1 LASRRQF
8 RFIKEIARGG
18 FGTVYMAEMVT
29 GDNFSTV
36 VAIKLLHAEWAD
48 HEEILMRSRDEARL
62 LGRLR
67 HRSIVRVEDL
77 TYIQGHCA
85 VIMEYLEGVDL
96 KSLMGYLGGIGE
108 PFPMRMAFEVTAHVA
123 SAMDSAY
130 NYVPLQ
136 GGEPLQLIHRDIK
149 PSNVMVT
156 VEGDVKLLDFGTARA
171 NFDSREAHTESL
183 SFGSQAYMAPE
194 RFMGDPD
201 APAGDIFS
209 LGISLYELL
218 AGQNIG
224 RILLREDRFFENLDS
239 RLAALPMDS
248 VPEGA
253 RQDVRKVMRL
263 MMDYNAEN
271 RPTAGQVVDLMEI
284 LAEKCE
290 DPGMRRFSR
299 DHIRPALQANPHQPG
314 EDSLQGNTMVEDRS
328 STFETAGFTAPEVS
342 KPVEDPE
349 QKPGHRFG
357 FVAPDVSAPVGEMPA
372 DAPYEEGDDETLRDN
387 LDSAPEPV
395 EEAFSEEVSFA
406 AEDISEDG
414 GELSPPEEIASEFA
428 DSIPVGDDDAYGG
441 SEEPEPPQ
449 EEFEP
454 EPVFV
459 PQSISGP
466 STNNAPPLP
475 TKPVSSGGSTKVLM
489 IGVAVL
495 LVIGAGV
502 FALKGGGE
510 TGAPEDVPV
519 KTAKPEPVVVEIPNN
534 PPTADA
540 GSDRSILLGQS
551 VSLTGSGTDE
561 DLDDTLEYSWSL
573 ESSPGGSSV
582 NISAETGETVN
593 FRPDK
598 VGTYKVLFRV
608 TDETDSASD
617 QVTVTVAAPPPPG
630 DIRISFFPIGGAEA
644 TLTGPG
650 GYRYA
655 CPKNPHCMKLEASG
669 LRPGNYSITF
679 TARGKS
685 AVKRTVNV
693 RSSKQCIY
701 NVESDTSV
709 VNTKCQ

>member
-1 LASRRQF
+1 
-8 RFIKEIARGG
+8 
-18 FGTVYMAEMVT
+18 MAEMVT

-36 VAIKLLHAEWAD
+36 VAIKLLHAQWAD

-85 VIMEYLEGVDL
+85 VIMEYLEGADL

-108 PFPMRMAFEVTAHVA
+108 PFPMRMAFEVTAQVA

-136 GGEPLQLIHRDIK
+136 GGEPLRLIHRDIK

-183 SFGSQAYMAPE
+183 AFGSQAYMAPE

-209 LGISLYELL
+209 LGVSLYELL

-239 RLAALPMDS
+239 RLAALPLDS
-248 VPEGA
+248 VPESG

-263 MMDYNAEN
+263 MMDYEAEN
-271 RPTAGQVVDLMEI
+271 RPTARQVVDLMEI
-284 LAEKCE
+284 LADKSE
-290 DPGMRRFSR
+290 DDGMRRFSR
-299 DHIRPALQANPHQPG
+299 EHIRPALEASPHQPG

-328 STFETAGFTAPEVS
+328 ATFETEGFGTPEAAAAAD
-342 KPVEDPE
+342 EPE
-349 QKPGHRFG
+349 HKTGHRFG
-357 FVAPDVSAPVGEMPA
+357 FVAPEAALPVGEMPA
-372 DAPYEEGDDETLRDN
+372 DAPYEEEDEDTLRDN
-387 LDSAPEPV
+387 FEPV
-395 EEAFSEEVSFA
+395 EESLEA
-406 AEDISEDG
+406 A
-414 GELSPPEEIASEFA
+414 PPEEEPLAAEEFSEDDELSSPEEEATGFEEA
-428 DSIPVGDDDAYGG
+428 FPVDEDDGPSD
-441 SEEPEPPQ
+441 EPEPLPP
-449 EEFEP
+449 EPAPPEISEP
-454 EPVFV
+454 EPEPIAVV

-466 STNNAPPLP
+466 RTNSAPPLP
-475 TKPVSSGGSTKVLM
+475 TKSASGGSASKVPM
-489 IGVAVL
+489 IGLAVV
-495 LVIGAGV
+495 LVGGGLA
-502 FALKGGGE
+502 FALMGGGE
-510 TGAPEDVPV
+510 EEETTNVVSDETV
-519 KTAKPEPVVVEIPNN
+519 KPDPVVAEVPNI
-534 PPTADA
+534 PPTANA
-540 GSDRSILLGQS
+540 GTDQSILLGQS
-551 VSLTGSGTDE
+551 VSLTGTGADE
-561 DLDDTLEYSWSL
+561 DPDDTLEYSWNL
-573 ESSPGGSSV
+573 ESAPGGSRV
-582 NISAETGETVN
+582 NVGDSTGEGLS
-593 FRPDK
+593 FKPDQI
-598 VGTYKVLFRV
+598 GTYKLILTVS
-608 TDETDSASD
+608 DSKDSASD
-617 QVTVTVAAPPPPG
+617 EVTVTVAAPPPPG
-630 DIRISFFPIGGAEA
+630 KIRISFFPIGGAEA

-655 CPKNPHCMKLEASG
+655 CPKNPHCMKLEAGG
-669 LRPGNYSITF
+669 LTPGSYSVSF

-685 AVKRTVNV
+685 TVKRTVNV

>member
-1 LASRRQF
+1 
-8 RFIKEIARGG
+8 
-18 FGTVYMAEMVT
+18 
-29 GDNFSTV
+29 
-36 VAIKLLHAEWAD
+36 
-48 HEEILMRSRDEARL
+48 
-62 LGRLR
+62 
-67 HRSIVRVEDL
+67 
-77 TYIQGHCA
+77 
-85 VIMEYLEGVDL
+85 MEYLEGVDL

-108 PFPMRMAFEVTAHVA
+108 PFPMRMAFDVTAHVA

-136 GGEPLQLIHRDIK
+136 GGEPMRLIHRDIK

-209 LGISLYELL
+209 LGISLYELI

-239 RLAALPMDS
+239 RLAALPMDP

-328 STFETAGFTAPEVS
+328 ATFETAGFSAPEVS
-342 KPVEDPE
+342 TPAEDSE
-349 QKPGHRFG
+349 QKSGHRFG
-357 FVAPDVSAPVGEMPA
+357 FVAPEAAAPVGEMPA
-372 DAPYEEGDDETLRDN
+372 DAPYEEGDDDTLRDN

-395 EEAFSEEVSFA
+395 EEAFSEEIAF
-406 AEDISEDG
+406 AEDDD
-414 GELSPPEEIASEFA
+414 GELSPPDEIASEFA
-428 DSIPVGDDDAYGG
+428 DSFPVGEDDGYDD
-441 SEEPEPPQ
+441 SEDPEPPQ

-454 EPVFV
+454 EPVAV
-459 PQSISGP
+459 PQTISGP

-475 TKPVSSGGSTKVLM
+475 TKPVSSGGSSKAPM

-495 LVIGAGV
+495 LVVGALA

-510 TGAPEDVPV
+510 PALEEEIQSKNPEP
-519 KTAKPEPVVVEIPNN
+519 APVVVEVPNN
-534 PPTADA
+534 LPTADA
-540 GSDRSILLGQS
+540 GSDRSIIVGQS

-582 NISAETGETVN
+582 NIGAETGETVS
-593 FRPDK
+593 FKPDK
-598 VGTYKVLFRV
+598 VGTYQVVLTV
-608 TDETDSASD
+608 TDEKDSASD

-630 DIRISFFPIGGAEA
+630 EIRISFFPIGGAEA